1 MSIAEVAA
9 IVNAVNN
16 AGGGGG
22 GGAEYDIIV
31 SFEGDTPSSPSDITL
46 VKWDYENIYKK
57 LRAGELITGYAY
69 RSYLYNLD
77 VTDGNDNIL
86 IYPLTGLY
94 ITTTN
99 GGATF
104 SNVVVTGMSGT
115 SVAVNCFRL
124 SIGFDTT
131 GAITYVARDYK
142 QKTIS

>member
-1 MSIAEVAA
+1 MNVAETAA
-9 IVNAVNN
+9 IVNGMSNS
-16 AGGGGG
+16 GG

-69 RSYLYNLD
+69 RSYQYSLD

-86 IYPLTGLY
+86 IYPLTSLY
-94 ITTTN
+94 ITTN
-99 GGATF
+99 DGGATF
-104 SNVVVTGMSGT
+104 SNVVVAGISGT
-115 SVAVNCFRL
+115 SVAVNCYRL

-131 GAITYVARDYK
+131 GAITYVSRDFK
-142 QKTIS
+142 QKSI